1 VGEFELIARYFAQPA
16 RDDAA
21 QAASGVMLGIG
32 DDCALLDAQ
41 STIAV
46 STDMLVEGRHF
57 LPDVDPS
64 ALGHK
69 CLAVNLSDLAAMGAQ
84 PFAYTLAL
92 SLPEDRARDEA
103 WMSAFANGM
112 HALARQHACVLVG
125 GDTTAGPLTI
135 CITVMG
141 RVDDRRALRRSAA
154 KPGDDI
160 YVSGCLGD
168 AALALSQLQSGARVD
183 EAIRERL
190 ERPLPRVRLG
200 MELAG
205 IAHACIDISDGLAGD
220 LGHILAASRV
230 AAQVD
235 LAALPLSDAMR
246 QVPQEQAV
254 GFAVAGGD
262 DYELCFTAAPDAAP
276 AILAAGERVHV
287 AVTCIGKVTAFNGV
301 EACVEASGVRSDAGA
316 IAWMRNGIAVEC
328 NASAFDHFA

>member
-1 VGEFELIARYFAQPA
+1 
-16 RDDAA
+16 
-21 QAASGVMLGIG
+21 
-32 DDCALLDAQ
+32 
-41 STIAV
+41 
-46 STDMLVEGRHF
+46 
-57 LPDVDPS
+57 
-64 ALGHK
+64 
-69 CLAVNLSDLAAMGAQ
+69 
-84 PFAYTLAL
+84 
-92 SLPEDRARDEA
+92 
-103 WMSAFANGM
+103 
-112 HALARQHACVLVG
+112 
-125 GDTTAGPLTI
+125 
-135 CITVMG
+135 
-141 RVDDRRALRRSAA
+141 
-154 KPGDDI
+154 
-160 YVSGCLGD
+160 
-168 AALALSQLQSGARVD
+168 
-183 EAIRERL
+183 
-190 ERPLPRVRLG
+190 